1 MKKNSLKIVLSVC
14 LVFVLKTTNAQQGT
28 GSFVTMDGGLEGQT
42 VGQLPNT
49 TSSSLPTSNW
59 TRSSATGSVTI
70 RAISSGTAR
79 TGNNFVS
86 INNTS
91 TTGSTNLLSPFAT
104 SGAIVGGASYII
116 QFYYRATDLTTLPN
130 ANVTVGVSNA
140 SGTAVTNTAY
150 TPNATTNNAF
160 WLKSVNVVT
169 ASNGAVPSN
178 GFSNFRI
185 ASNAATNGKGID
197 IDDWVVYAGNNVDNI
212 APSDP
217 GSVSINNPT
226 GSTLDVSWA
235 ASSNI
240 DSGGYLVVR
249 YAFDPNTLPQTN
261 PNTNGIYA
269 VGNAL
274 GAGVVAFTGTATS
287 FTDNLLN
294 VSTQYWYRVFTVD
307 KAFNYSN
314 YSQSTG
320 STNTSVAVVR
330 YFIDATNGNDLN
342 DGKSESTA
350 WKSIAKVNAT
360 TFVAGDSILF
370 KCGEVW
376 TGTTL
381 APKGSGSSSKRIV
394 V

>member
-1 MKKNSLKIVLSVC
+1 MRTTGCFNFRLVGRVRFVKETG
-14 LVFVLKTTNAQQGT
+14 LVFVLKITNAQQGT

-49 TSSSLPTSNW
+49 TSSSLPTANW

-70 RAISSGTAR
+70 RSISSGTAR

-91 TTGSTNLLSPFAT
+91 ITGSTNLLSPFAT
-104 SGAIVGGASYII
+104 SGAIVGGASYIV

-150 TPNATTNNAF
+150 TPNATTNNAV

-185 ASNAATNGKGID
+185 ASNATTNGKGMD
-197 IDDWVVYAGNNVDNI
+197 IDDWVVYAGNTVDNN

-217 GSVSINNPT
+217 GAVSINNPT
-226 GSTLDVSWA
+226 GSTLDGSWA

-240 DSGGYLVVR
+240 DSGGY
-249 YAFDPNTLPQTN
+249 
-261 PNTNGIYA
+261 
-269 VGNAL
+269 
-274 GAGVVAFTGTATS
+274 
-287 FTDNLLN
+287 
-294 VSTQYWYRVFTVD
+294 
-307 KAFNYSN
+307 
-314 YSQSTG
+314 
-320 STNTSVAVVR
+320 
-330 YFIDATNGNDLN
+330 
-342 DGKSESTA
+342 
-350 WKSIAKVNAT
+350 
-360 TFVAGDSILF
+360 
-370 KCGEVW
+370 
-376 TGTTL
+376 
-381 APKGSGSSSKRIV
+381 
-394 V
+394 